1 MTTKELIK
9 QLKMIEKKN
18 KPIYWEKEKD
28 IIVKILTIE
37 NGKVKEKELVLQNIM
52 ESNYDGK
59 TTVILYL

>member
-18 KPIYWEKEKD
+18 KPIYWEKEKE
-28 IIVKILTIE
+28 IIVKIWTIE
-37 NGKVKEKELVLQNIM
+37 NGKVKEKELALQNIM

>member
-18 KPIYWEKEKD
+18 KPIYWEKEKE
-28 IIVKILTIE
+28 IIVKIWTIE
-37 NGKVKEKELVLQNIM
+37 NGRVKEKELVLQNIM

-59 TTVILYL
+59 TTVILYI